1 MNHWNQD
8 IVWLGINAKFSHTSL
23 AVRYLRE
30 AVPGSRILELT
41 INHPL
46 LDILGEVYEQQPKVL
61 GISCYIWNI
70 EIVKQLLKL
79 LPAALPDAVILCG
92 GPEVSYGTADFMRK
106 FPMVDYV
113 LRGEGEEA
121 VRELACCLA
130 ANRLDTKA
138 VNAAL
143 DAAEIPGVAWRGTDG
158 CIHEGQ
164 DVTVAELTA
173 VPFAYREE
181 EMEGIRER
189 ILYYETTRGCPFSC
203 AYCLSCATAGV
214 RFLPLDRVFHEL
226 DFFVRHD
233 VRQVK
238 FVDRTFNA
246 KKSHFLPILQYL
258 LALPASCRTN
268 FHFEAAIDYLDEE
281 VLAILQRMPRG
292 RVQLEIGIQ
301 STNED
306 TLQTVSRVNHWEAI
320 QSHIRRIMSF
330 GNMHLHVDLIIGLP
344 GEGMESFHQSFND
357 VYALQADML
366 QLGFLKFLKG
376 AAMMN
381 LVQPYGYQYMAMA
394 PYEVLATDSLHY
406 GEIRWLHS
414 FEMVFELYYNAGRCR
429 KTAAFLIQGQ
439 EQGDAFSFWQKFTD
453 WWEQKGFHKIGH
465 STKSL
470 YGYLRDFACETYG
483 ADRDLMD
490 ALLRYDALLADG
502 GRIRPENLSWNR
514 EKYLEIT
521 APFWRE
527 PEEAVRAYIP
537 GYAFT
542 NWREINKKYHIEIFD
557 YEVRAAVT
565 GTVPR
570 RQTALLFDFMQDK
583 AACQEVKLSMKKDGK
598 KEKKG

>member
-23 AVRYLRE
+23 AIRYLRE

-46 LDILGEVYEQQPKVL
+46 LGILGEVYEQQPKVL

-70 EIVKQLLKL
+70 EIVKRLLKL
-79 LPAALPDAVILCG
+79 LPAALPDTIIFCG
-92 GPEVSYGTADFMRK
+92 GSEVSYGTADFMRE

-113 LRGEGEEA
+113 LRGEGEES
-121 VRELACCLA
+121 VRALVCCLA
-130 ANRLDTKA
+130 ASRLDTGRA
-138 VNAAL
+138 NAAL

-164 DVTVAELTA
+164 AVTAADLSA

-181 EMEGIRER
+181 EMNGIRER

-214 RFLPLDRVFHEL
+214 RFLPLERVFCEL
-226 DFFVRHD
+226 DFFVRHE

-281 VLAILQRMPRG
+281 VLTILQKMPRG

-306 TLQTVSRVNHWEAI
+306 TLRAVSRVNHWTAI

-330 GNMHLHVDLIIGLP
+330 GNMHLHADLIIGLP
-344 GEGMESFHQSFND
+344 GEGMESFHKSFND
-357 VYALQADML
+357 VYALQTDML

-381 LVQPYGYQYMAMA
+381 LVQPYRYQYMAMA
-394 PYEVLATDSLHY
+394 PYEVLASSSLSY

-429 KTAAFLIQGQ
+429 NTAEFLIQGQ

-453 WWEQKGFHKIGH
+453 WWEQKEFHKIGH
-465 STKSL
+465 STKNL
-470 YGYLRDFACETYG
+470 YGYLRGFACDVYG
-483 ADRDLMD
+483 ADRKLLDS
-490 ALLRYDALLADG
+490 LLRYDALLADG
-502 GRIRPENLSWNR
+502 GRIRPENLGWNR

-521 APFWRE
+521 APFWRG
-527 PEEAVRAYIP
+527 PKEAVQRYIP
-537 GYAFT
+537 SYSFT
-542 NWREINKKYHIEIFD
+542 NWRDINRKYHIEIFD
-557 YEVRAAVT
+557 CEVRKAVT

-570 RQTALLFDFMQDK
+570 RQTALLFDFTQGK
-583 AACQEVKLSMKKDGK
+583 VACQEVKLPVKEEGK